1 MKIAVGCDPNAQAY
15 KEMIAEYVRGLGHEV
30 TDFGSEDVIYAR
42 VAIKVGEEVAKG
54 NYDRGILF
62 CGTGIGVMLA
72 ANKVKGIRAA
82 NVNNVY
88 SAKRACLSNDCNII
102 TLGSQVTGD
111 MLGKELVEAYL
122 NCAYEYN
129 ERSGKK
135 VDAINDYDNAR

>member
-15 KEMIAEYVRGLGHEV
+15 KEMISDYIRELGHEV

-42 VAIKVGEEVAKG
+42 VAVKVGEEVAAG
-54 NYDRGILF
+54 HFDRGVLF

-72 ANKVKGIRAA
+72 ANKVKGVRAA

-111 MLGKELVEAYL
+111 MLGKELVKAYL
-122 NCAYEYN
+122 DCTYEYN

-135 VDAINDYDNAR
+135 VDAINEYDNNR